1 MASAQ
6 VLPNSMASTRK
17 LEHLEA
23 GKRRLEEF
31 RKKKA
36 AERVKKAALPS
47 QNHVSDAG
55 SEEKK
60 PLESEHAQRITDSD
74 GATTTNGAG
83 RSAIES
89 SSAPVKD
96 DRHADDFSQNI
107 DQNALNE
114 KHASYPFSR
123 NTDGVFSTDPVKQP
137 SNGQEINR
145 FNGSRLFGTSD
156 VNRRNEILEINKDSK
171 VINGPEAR
179 ISFQSAFGINPQ
191 ATEGTDSIISQS
203 ARHGV
208 DGLPFRR
215 DSQENSML
223 KTSGSLFSANI
234 SPQSTVANFQ
244 DTDSSSNNNLA
255 SGHSFQSSYDGLFN
269 NSTRKG
275 YNSPEVGESMHRSFE
290 FVNNQPFDLEQGN
303 PIDVT
308 DFTRI
313 KPASVQSSES
323 AGLDADIRLP
333 SNYEPP
339 YTASSENSFR
349 RSRPSF
355 LDSLSVPKA
364 PSGSFLGH
372 AERDKE
378 SRISGGF
385 EFNKDGPAS
394 FSFQNSIK
402 SDGFR
407 TDERDGS
414 ESLTSRKPL
423 KDVKTLGTPSHFSS
437 QNTSVSYSNSF
448 PPSVF
453 PVKDQPIIGIEN
465 NTMERKHE
473 LYSSKQ
479 NEDFAALEQ
488 HIEDLTQEKFSLQ
501 RALEAS
507 RTLAESL
514 AAENSSLTDS
524 YNKQRSVVDQLKSD
538 MEMLQEEMKI
548 QMVELESIKLEYANA
563 QLECN
568 AADERAKLIAS
579 EVIGLEEK
587 ALRLRSNELKLE
599 RQLENLEAEISSY
612 KYDKKKTTS
621 LRGEKERENTRI
633 GYTEKREEKTSP
645 TKCGHQQKEKGMLH
659 RNVKEN
665 LELLRWKKMSSME
678 KERHDFQS
686 TIEALQEEKK
696 LLQSKLR
703 KASASGKSID
713 ISNPSNKKDM
723 ATSTEDLVV
732 VDTSPSTFNHEE
744 SLTED
749 DDSRAPM
756 LLQNATTEVSSVI
769 IPSDHMRMIENINA
783 LIAELAI
790 EKEELTKALASELAS
805 SSKLKEMNK
814 ELSRKLEAQT
824 QRLELLTAQS
834 MAGEI
839 VPARLPDSRAT
850 RDEDIVLA
858 DEGDEVVERVLGWI
872 MKLFPSG
879 PSRRRTSKLL

>member
-612 KYDKKKTTS
+612 K
-621 LRGEKERENTRI
+621 
-633 GYTEKREEKTSP
+633 
-645 TKCGHQQKEKGMLH
+645 
-659 RNVKEN
+659 
-665 LELLRWKKMSSME
+665 KKMSSME

-858 DEGDEVVERVLGWI
+858 DEGDEGSISGGKSLGMDYEALPQWPVTPKDQQASLRCGVV
-872 MKLFPSG
+872 
-879 PSRRRTSKLL
+879 

>member
-23 GKRRLEEF
+23 GKRRRLSRPASRLEEF

-36 AERVKKAALPS
+36 AERVKKAAPLS
-47 QNHVSDAG
+47 QNHISDAG
-55 SEEKK
+55 SQEKK

-83 RSAIES
+83 RSGIES
-89 SSAPVKD
+89 SSALIKD
-96 DRHADDFSQNI
+96 DRPSDNFSRNI

-123 NTDGVFSTDPVKQP
+123 NGDEVFSADRVKQP
-137 SNGQEINR
+137 SNGQEIKT
-145 FNGSRLFGTSD
+145 FNGSRPSGTTD
-156 VNRRNEILEINKDSK
+156 VNSRNEILDIHKDSE
-171 VINGPEAR
+171 VINGPQAR

-191 ATEGTDSIISQS
+191 ASEGTDSIISQS
-203 ARHGV
+203 AHHGV
-208 DGLPFRR
+208 DGLLFRR
-215 DSQENSML
+215 ESQENSIL
-223 KTSGSLFSANI
+223 KSSGSLHKTSANI
-234 SPQSTVANFQ
+234 SPQNTVGNLQ
-244 DTDSSSNNNLA
+244 DTDSSSNNILD
-255 SGHSFQSSYDGLFN
+255 SGYSFQSSYDGFFN
-269 NSTRKG
+269 STTRKG
-275 YNSPEVGESMHRSFE
+275 YSSHEARENVHRNFE
-290 FVNNQPFDLEQGN
+290 FIDNQTSDLEQRK

-313 KPASVQSSES
+313 KPAFVQSSES
-323 AGLDADIRLP
+323 AGLNADIRTP

-355 LDSLSVPKA
+355 LDSLTAPKA

-378 SRISGGF
+378 PRISD
-385 EFNKDGPAS
+385 EFKVEKDAS
-394 FSFQNSIK
+394 VPFSFQNPIK
-402 SDGFR
+402 SDGLR

-414 ESLTSRKPL
+414 ESLTLQKPL
-423 KDVKTLGTPSHFSS
+423 MNAKTVGTSSDFTS
-437 QNTSVSYSNSF
+437 QNTPVLYSNSF
-448 PPSVF
+448 PPPVFSVKG
-453 PVKDQPIIGIEN
+453 VDQPITGIED

-524 YNKQRSVVDQLKSD
+524 YNKQRSVVNQLKSD
-538 MEMLQEEMKI
+538 MEMLQEEMKT

-612 KYDKKKTTS
+612 K
-621 LRGEKERENTRI
+621 
-633 GYTEKREEKTSP
+633 
-645 TKCGHQQKEKGMLH
+645 
-659 RNVKEN
+659 
-665 LELLRWKKMSSME
+665 KKMSSME

-686 TIEALQEEKK
+686 TIDALQEEKK

-713 ISNPSNKKDM
+713 ISNPSNRKDM
-723 ATSTEDLVV
+723 ATSTEDL
-732 VDTSPSTFNHEE
+732 DTSPSTSNHEVKDGE
-744 SLTED
+744 SLTEND
-749 DDSRAPM
+749 TSGTPM
-756 LLQNATTEVSSVI
+756 LLENATTEVSSVI
-769 IPSDHMRMIENINA
+769 IPPDHMRMIHNINA
-783 LIAELAI
+783 LIAELAV
-790 EKEELTKALASELAS
+790 EKEELTQALASELAS
-805 SSKLKEMNK
+805 SSRLKELNK

-839 VPARLPDSRAT
+839 VPMRLPDSRTAH
-850 RDEDIVLA
+850 EDIVLA

-872 MKLFPSG
+872 MKLFPGG

>member
-612 KYDKKKTTS
+612 K
-621 LRGEKERENTRI
+621 
-633 GYTEKREEKTSP
+633 
-645 TKCGHQQKEKGMLH
+645 
-659 RNVKEN
+659 
-665 LELLRWKKMSSME
+665 KKMSSME